1 MTSHLASKYLNVPE
15 DCGDFGKP
23 SPLAM
28 LAATCKKIGVE
39 SPRVARRRVLRTPSP
54 QPTTSR
60 TPSPQHAATSLFETP
75 VPEMACH
82 QLPPTPPPSPPP
94 CGTGTLKC
102 HQPSDAAYQPS
113 STPRYTPYTIALPT
127 RTQYVPAVDY
137 MNSYCYSPFYMPRR
151 VSYLPY
157 HPESAT
163 SQISSSFVF
172 GVYPQHIAVG
182 SSTSSSLKVRS
193 KRGRRT
199 HGHIANHS
207 GLGFGDEIRV
217 EEEIIDVVSL

>member
-39 SPRVARRRVLRTPSP
+39 PPRVARWRVLRTPSP
-54 QPTTSR
+54 QPTASR
-60 TPSPQHAATSLFETP
+60 TPSSPQYAATSLSETP
-75 VPEMACH
+75 VPERACH
-82 QLPPTPPPSPPP
+82 QLPPTPPPSPP
-94 CGTGTLKC
+94 CSTGILKC
-102 HQPSDAAYQPS
+102 HQPSGNAYQPS
-113 STPRYTPYTIALPT
+113 AARYTPYTIALPT
-127 RTQYVPAVDY
+127 RTQYVPTMDY
-137 MNSYCYSPFYMPRR
+137 MNSYCYSPVYMPQR
-151 VSYLPY
+151 VSYLPC

-172 GVYPQHIAVG
+172 GVYPHHVA
-182 SSTSSSLKVRS
+182 STSSSLKVRS
-193 KRGRRT
+193 KRDRRT

-207 GLGFGDEIRV
+207 GLGLGDEIAV
-217 EEEIIDVVSL
+217 EEEIVDVESL